1 MDQKYSHAHDAVA
14 VVDRLPLLIMITVS
28 IGFFFFPMHL
38 YNVVRSGVDPLI
50 AKITRVVPVAS
61 QERETLGVKREA
73 RADSS
78 RRTWH
83 ALPGDVSTPH
93 ASRLTERS
101 MTFALTMSPSDLL
114 LLLPEILLT
123 SWFCLIL
130 IIDFSFPRLPNE
142 QLAYFSIAGLVA
154 TLGCLAWFDITGIT
168 GTLFANMF
176 VLDRMALFFKMF
188 IVGSTILVILASI
201 DYIHRFKFFRG
212 EYYFLIVMSAL
223 GMMFMAS
230 ANDLLSVFVALEF
243 STFGFYVL
251 VAYLREDM
259 ASNEAGIKFFI
270 LGIFAAGLLA
280 YGISLVYGE
289 TGKLVFSDMKAA
301 QATPGLAIGF
311 LLIFGALG
319 FKIGAV
325 PFHSWIPDTYHGSP
339 TPVTAFLSIAPK
351 GAAFAI
357 LLRMFFVALAT
368 FKPIWILLLVAAS
381 ILSMTYGNIV
391 AIAQKNMKRLLAY
404 SGIAQIGNVLIG
416 LATGTKMGSDAMLF
430 YLVTYLF
437 ANLGAF
443 AIVIAVS
450 EAIGS
455 EEIDDYSGLGRRSP
469 FLAFS
474 MLIFLLSLAG
484 VPPLAGF
491 IGKLYIFVAAMKEG
505 LYMLITVGL
514 INIVISM
521 YYYLIVV
528 KKMYISEPHDR
539 SPLKVSGPIKVVV
552 YVCLAGTLA
561 IGIYP
566 QPFTDWVVSAILMFS
581 NLADPTASLPV
592 PPAVIPFGG

>member
-1 MDQKYSHAHDAVA
+1 
-14 VVDRLPLLIMITVS
+14 
-28 IGFFFFPMHL
+28 
-38 YNVVRSGVDPLI
+38 
-50 AKITRVVPVAS
+50 
-61 QERETLGVKREA
+61 
-73 RADSS
+73 
-78 RRTWH
+78 
-83 ALPGDVSTPH
+83 
-93 ASRLTERS
+93 
-101 MTFALTMSPSDLL
+101 MTFVLPMSTSDLL

-123 SWFCLIL
+123 SWLCLIL
-130 IIDFSFPRLPNE
+130 IVDFSFPRLHNE

-154 TLGCLAWFDITGIT
+154 TLGCLVWFDIAGVT

-176 VLDRMALFFKMF
+176 ALDRMALFFKMF
-188 IVGSTILVILASI
+188 IVGATILVILASV

-212 EYYFLIVMSAL
+212 EYYFLVVMSAL

-243 STFGFYVL
+243 STLGFYVL

-270 LGIFAAGLLA
+270 LGIFAAALLA
-280 YGISLVYGE
+280 YGISVVYGE
-289 TGKLVFSDMKAA
+289 TGKLVFSDMTGA
-301 QATPGLAIGF
+301 QATPGLVIGF
-311 LLIFGALG
+311 LLIFAALG

-357 LLRMFFVALAT
+357 LLRMFLVTLVT
-368 FKPIWILLLVAAS
+368 FKPVWTLLFVAVS
-381 ILSMTYGNIV
+381 VLSMTYGNIV
-391 AIAQKNMKRLLAY
+391 AIAQKNIKRLLAY
-404 SGIAQIGNVLIG
+404 SGIAQVGNVLIG

-430 YLVTYLF
+430 YLLTYL
-437 ANLGAF
+437 F

-491 IGKLYIFVAAMKEG
+491 IGKLYIFVAAIKEG
-505 LYMLITVGL
+505 LYVLITVGL

-528 KKMYISEPHDR
+528 KKMYVSEPRER
-539 SPLKVSGPIKVVV
+539 SPLKVSGPIKAVV
-552 YVCLAGTLA
+552 YVCLVGTLA
-561 IGIYP
+561 IGVYP
-566 QPFTDWVVSAILMFS
+566 QPVIDWVVSALLIFS
-581 NLADPTASLPV
+581 NVADPTASLPV
-592 PPAVIPFGG
+592 PPMALPFGG

>member
-1 MDQKYSHAHDAVA
+1 
-14 VVDRLPLLIMITVS
+14 
-28 IGFFFFPMHL
+28 
-38 YNVVRSGVDPLI
+38 
-50 AKITRVVPVAS
+50 
-61 QERETLGVKREA
+61 
-73 RADSS
+73 
-78 RRTWH
+78 
-83 ALPGDVSTPH
+83 
-93 ASRLTERS
+93 
-101 MTFALTMSPSDLL
+101 MTFALTMSPSDIL

-123 SWFCLIL
+123 SWLCLIL

-176 VLDRMALFFKMF
+176 ALDRMALFFKMF
-188 IVGSTILVILASI
+188 IVGSTILVILASV
-201 DYIHRFKFFRG
+201 DYIHQFKFFRG
-212 EYYFLIVMSAL
+212 EYYFLVVMSAL

-243 STFGFYVL
+243 STLGFYVL

-270 LGIFAAGLLA
+270 LGIFAAALLA

-319 FKIGAV
+319 FKIGVV

-351 GAAFAI
+351 GAA
-357 LLRMFFVALAT
+357 LAT
-368 FKPIWILLLVAAS
+368 FKPIWALLLVATS

-404 SGIAQIGNVLIG
+404 SGIAQIRNVLIG

-430 YLVTYLF
+430 YLLTYLF

-450 EAIGS
+450 ESIGS

-491 IGKLYIFVAAMKEG
+491 IGKLYIFVAAIKEG
-505 LYMLITVGL
+505 LYVLIAVGL
-514 INIVISM
+514 INLIISM

-528 KKMYISEPHDR
+528 KKMYVSEPRER

-566 QPFTDWVVSAILMFS
+566 QPVADWVVSAILMFS
-581 NLADPTASLPV
+581 NVADPTASLPV

>member
-1 MDQKYSHAHDAVA
+1 MIFS
-14 VVDRLPLLIMITVS
+14 LP
-28 IGFFFFPMHL
+28 
-38 YNVVRSGVDPLI
+38 
-50 AKITRVVPVAS
+50 
-61 QERETLGVKREA
+61 
-73 RADSS
+73 
-78 RRTWH
+78 
-83 ALPGDVSTPH
+83 
-93 ASRLTERS
+93 
-101 MTFALTMSPSDLL
+101 MSPSDLL
-114 LLLPEILLT
+114 LFVPEILLT
-123 SWFCLIL
+123 VWLCLIL
-130 IIDFSFPRLPNE
+130 ILDFSFPRLANE
-142 QLAYFSIAGLVA
+142 QLAYFSIAGLVG
-154 TLGCLAWFDITGIT
+154 TLGCLAWFDIDGIT
-168 GTLFANMF
+168 GSLFGNMF
-176 VLDRMALFFKMF
+176 VLDRMALFFKML

-201 DYIHRFKFFRG
+201 DYIHRIKLFRG

-230 ANDLLSVFVALEF
+230 ANDLLSVFVTLEF
-243 STFGFYVL
+243 SSLGFYVL

-270 LGIFAAGLLA
+270 LGIFAAALLA

-289 TGKLVFSDMKAA
+289 TGKLAFSDMKTA

-311 LLIFGALG
+311 LLIFAALG

-325 PFHSWIPDTYHGSP
+325 PFHSWIPDTYQGSP

-351 GAAFAI
+351 GAALAI
-357 LLRMFFVALAT
+357 LLRMFLVSLAT
-368 FKPIWILLLVAAS
+368 FKPIWTLLLVAAS

-391 AIAQKNMKRLLAY
+391 AIAQKNIKRLLAY

-416 LATGTKMGSDAMLF
+416 LATGTKMGSDALLF
-430 YLVTYLF
+430 YLLTYLF

-455 EEIDDYSGLGRRSP
+455 DEIDDYKGLGRRSP

-491 IGKLYIFVAAMKEG
+491 IGKLYIFVAAIKEG
-505 LYMLITVGL
+505 LYVLITVGL
-514 INIVISM
+514 VNIVISM

-528 KKMYISEPHDR
+528 KKMYVSEPHDR
-539 SPLKVSGPIKVVV
+539 SPLKVSGPIKVVI
-552 YVCLAGTLA
+552 YVCLAGTFA

-566 QPFTDWVVSAILMFS
+566 QPVTDWVVSAVMMFADV
-581 NLADPTASLPV
+581 ADPTASLPA